1 VSNPAA
7 AIEHLA
13 RGNGRPHAAAST
25 KAVVLA
31 GGRGRRLA
39 PFTSVLPKP
48 LMPIGDRAILEIVV
62 DQLHSCG
69 FTDIVF
75 CVGYLSHLIQAVFG
89 DGSARSVG
97 ITYVR
102 EEGALGTAGPLTLV
116 DAVDE
121 AFLVM
126 NGDVLTDLDYRD
138 LVDHHRGS
146 GNIVTIAT
154 QRRTITVDYG
164 VLRLEPNDAR
174 VPAVKGYDEKP
185 EIRSPVS
192 MGIYVL
198 EPRALD
204 YIPRNSYFDFPD
216 LVQALLRAG
225 EPVGAY
231 LYDGL
236 WLDIGRHE
244 EYERAVECWT
254 HNGNGHD
261 RALVT

>member
-1 VSNPAA
+1 MSIPATIQDA
-7 AIEHLA
+7 A
-13 RGNGRPHAAAST
+13 RTNGRARPSTST

-62 DQLHSCG
+62 DQLQACG

-89 DGSARSVG
+89 DGSARSVE

-102 EEGALGTAGPLTLV
+102 EEGALGTAGPLRRV
-116 DAVDE
+116 DGLDD

-126 NGDVLTDLDYRD
+126 NGDVLTELDYRD
-138 LVDHHRGS
+138 LVEHHRAS
-146 GNIVTIAT
+146 GNLVTIAT

-164 VLRLEPNDAR
+164 VLRLEPDDAELH
-174 VPAVKGYDEKP
+174 VVSGYDEKP

-198 EPRALD
+198 EPRAVD
-204 YIPRNSYFDFPD
+204 YIPRDRYFDFPE

-225 EPVGAY
+225 ERVGAY

-244 EYERAVECWT
+244 EYERAVECWER
-254 HNGNGHD
+254 NGNGHGG
-261 RALVT
+261 ALAS